1 MVNSNDD
8 IAAIKGGLIG
18 FTLGLVVGAVAA
30 LFLTTKTGEELRSD
44 MKKIALDIKEKVE
57 EKAGKVKNLT
67 NKKYSEIINTVIDN
81 YKKVKE
87 LTEKEIDLI
96 KTLLVEQKNIK

>member
-1 MVNSNDD
+1 MGNSNGEL
-8 IAAIKGGLIG
+8 AAIKGGLIG

-44 MKKIALDIKEKVE
+44 VRKIALDVKEKVE
-57 EKAGKVKNLT
+57 EKAGKIKNLT
-67 NKKYSEIINTVIDN
+67 KEKYADIINTVMNN

-96 KTLLVEQKNIK
+96 KSLLLEQKNIK